1 MVSSHLQNKD
11 MAGFYAQ
18 IWKFCWLAAA
28 FIIVAVYQTYLNPML
43 RIRWRRLEISVD
55 SGGSG
60 RLAWAV

>member
-1 MVSSHLQNKD
+1 
-11 MAGFYAQ
+11 MAGFYAR